1 MLKPIA
7 SFALLATLALVVGG
21 AINDTPS
28 LLSYPVVVSSIA
40 FLLAASTVLPAFAK
54 GGLTRTAPAVRVAD
68 VTPAGGRKQ
77 MVRIVALCAIWIAY
91 ALVLTSAGF
100 VAASSAAL
108 VASLLISMGSFSW
121 RAAVA
126 AVVFV
131 LALAVLVTTVLFVP
145 VPKAAVDY
153 WIDEAVYTLTEG

>member
-1 MLKPIA
+1 
-7 SFALLATLALVVGG
+7 
-21 AINDTPS
+21 
-28 LLSYPVVVSSIA
+28 
-40 FLLAASTVLPAFAK
+40 
-54 GGLTRTAPAVRVAD
+54 
-68 VTPAGGRKQ
+68 